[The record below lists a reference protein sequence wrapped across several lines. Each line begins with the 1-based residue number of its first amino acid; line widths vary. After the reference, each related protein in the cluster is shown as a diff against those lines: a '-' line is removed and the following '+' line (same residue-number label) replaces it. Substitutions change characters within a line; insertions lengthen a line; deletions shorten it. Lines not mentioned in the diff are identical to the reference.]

1 MTETKK
7 ATIPNPSVGADGEQS
22 QIAKSTS
29 MIQTSDGNVNLSEE
43 ILLDFDQIDIMMKE
57 MSDPAYLPT
66 VTLNQ
71 LYDQSFQGKPPI
83 IVGLLYPGTYLF
95 AGAPKVGKSF
105 LMAQLAY
112 HVSTGQKLW
121 NYDVHQGTVLYLALE
136 DD

>member
-22 QIAKSTS
+22 QIAKFTS
-29 MIQTSDGNVNLSEE
+29 MIQVSDGNVNPSEK
-43 ILLDFDQIDIMMKE
+43 ISLDFDQLDIMMKE

-83 IVGLLYPGTYLF
+83 IAGVLYPGTYLF

-105 LMAQLAY
+105 
-112 HVSTGQKLW
+112 
-121 NYDVHQGTVLYLALE
+121 
-136 DD
+136 